1 MVVFLFLFPA
11 CVYFQRCGEA
21 ICREFKVGFSLSG
34 MRDLDL
40 FFGFARRSFVVV
52 LGKALV
58 TNEVIYHGIIQ

>member
-34 MRDLDL
+34 MRDLDFLLVLRDVLLSL
-40 FFGFARRSFVVV
+40 F
-52 LGKALV
+52 
-58 TNEVIYHGIIQ
+58 